1 MAAMDGGLRWIGVLL
16 LLALLGCAGRIW
28 RDHADADGIAL
39 HWYTREASVDIA
51 RAAAA
56 EHCRGFGKRAELVSE
71 FEDQDVTRATFACRG
86 G

>member
-1 MAAMDGGLRWIGVLL
+1 MGEAVRWGGVLL
-16 LLALLGCAGRIW
+16 LLALVGCAGRVW

-39 HWYTREASVDIA
+39 HWYTREATINIA

-56 EHCRGFGKRAELVSE
+56 EHCSDFGKRAELVSE
-71 FEDQDVTRATFACRG
+71 FEDHDITRASFACRG